1 MKNNHPG
8 VNWHEDQ
15 RSKGPFSIRIG
26 GSNDFV
32 TKIDPDDRHVIP
44 PGSGS
49 LVQGRNH
56 PDVIQFDI
64 LDEALDAAS
73 QVFQI
78 EGFHN
83 SIEMEG
89 RHATL

>member
-1 MKNNHPG
+1 MKNHIG

-15 RSKGPFSIRIG
+15 RDKGPFSIRIG

-32 TKIDPDDRHVIP
+32 SKIDPNDRRSIP
-44 PGSGS
+44 PGSVS
-49 LVQGRNH
+49 LVQGRTH
-56 PDVIQFDI
+56 PDVIQFDT
-64 LDEALDAAS
+64 LDDALEAGS

-83 SIEMEG
+83 SIETEG
-89 RHATL
+89 